1 MDLLH
6 IPGIRKYELTSQRG
20 KNEGLAYAPNN
31 GDALRKIASG
41 TGRTGDRNI

>member
-6 IPGIRKYELTSQRG
+6 ISKIRKYKSISQRG